1 MTRETKIG
9 LLVSLAFVIAVG
21 VLLSDHMVN
30 NSDAKPA
37 SVVAAGPDVV
47 KGLVVPGQAANGVT
61 TPVTPDQNTSPVN
74 MVPSV
79 GDVTAPSP
87 AAPKTTIVV
96 SGAPTSEMEIGK
108 AASPNLPQR
117 STDIIIKPP
126 VENMVSAD
134 PGAHLTTLGAGNP
147 TPTPLVPLA
156 AATTLPTE
164 KKYQD
169 YVAVSGDNVAK
180 MAKKFLGA
188 DTKGNR
194 ELIIAANDVLKKDP
208 TKIVVG
214 KTYRIPVKVAPA
226 PVTVAVAPTTQPSPA
241 PATTVTPAAPTKTY
255 VVKSG
260 DNLWKIA
267 KGNAQLA
274 SEIRKLNRDAFKGEN
289 LKVGATLRLPA
300 KNNAG

>member
-37 SVVAAGPDVV
+37 SVVVAGPDVV
-47 KGLVVPGQAANGVT
+47 KSLAVPGQPASGVD
-61 TPVTPDQNTSPVN
+61 TPVKPDQSAAPVN
-74 MVPSV
+74 TVPSLAE
-79 GDVTAPSP
+79 VTAPAP
-87 AAPKTTIVV
+87 TAAKSTIVV
-96 SGAPTSEMEIGK
+96 GGTPATSEIEIAK
-108 AASPNLPQR
+108 ASPNVPQR
-117 STDIIIKPP
+117 TTEITFTSPPAAMST
-126 VENMVSAD
+126 AD
-134 PGAHLTTLGAGNP
+134 AATYVATLGGGNP
-147 TPTPLVPLA
+147 APAPLA
-156 AATTLPTE
+156 AATTQPAE
-164 KKYQD
+164 KKYQE

-180 MAKKFLGA
+180 WAKKFLGA

-194 ELIIAANDVLKKDP
+194 DLIIAANDVLKKDP

-214 KTYRIPVKVAPA
+214 KTYRIPLKTA
-226 PVTVAVAPTTQPSPA
+226 PVPVLAAAAPTTQAATPALAATVAPTA
-241 PATTVTPAAPTKTY
+241 PAKTY

-267 KGNAQLA
+267 KGNSHMV
-274 SEIRKLNRDAFKGEN
+274 SEIRKLNRNAFKGDA

-300 KNNAG
+300 KDNEG

>member
-9 LLVSLAFVIAVG
+9 LLVALAFVIAIG

-37 SVVAAGPDVV
+37 RVATAGPEVV
-47 KGLVVPGQAANGVT
+47 KGLAVPGQAPEGVAS
-61 TPVTPDQNTSPVN
+61 PVTSEQSPAPVN
-74 MVPSV
+74 KVP
-79 GDVTAPSP
+79 GIADLIAPAD
-87 AAPKTTIVV
+87 AAKSTI
-96 SGAPTSEMEIGK
+96 SIGAPQGNEIDIAK
-108 AASPNLPQR
+108 ANANVPTR
-117 STDIIIKPP
+117 STDVIITPP
-126 VENMVSAD
+126 TEITVSSE
-134 PGAHLTTLGAGNP
+134 PGAHIATLNPGNP
-147 TPTPLVPLA
+147 SSIPLVAP
-156 AATTLPTE
+156 ATQPAE

-169 YVAVSGDNVAK
+169 YVAVAGDNVAK
-180 MAKKFLGA
+180 WAKKFLGA

-194 ELIIAANDVLKKDP
+194 DLIIAANDLLKKDP

-214 KTYRIPVKVAPA
+214 KTYRIPVKAAPA
-226 PVTVAVAPTTQPSPA
+226 PTEVAVAPATQPIASVRTVTVASPA
-241 PATTVTPAAPTKTY
+241 PEKTY

-300 KNNAG
+300 KTTAG